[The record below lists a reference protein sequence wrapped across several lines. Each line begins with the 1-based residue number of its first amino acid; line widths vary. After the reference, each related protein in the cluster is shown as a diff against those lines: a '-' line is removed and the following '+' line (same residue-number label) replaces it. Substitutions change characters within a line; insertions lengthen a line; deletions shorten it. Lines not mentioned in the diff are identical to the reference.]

1 MRADDD
7 LVSPSRPDGLVERL
21 PATRPWRR
29 PASYAP
35 LVPRLARGEPA
46 ARPDRRSR
54 PRLGNEVRG
63 RLIDLLG

>member
-1 MRADDD
+1 MWADDD
-7 LVSPSRPDGLVERL
+7 LLAPGRRDGQVERL

-35 LVPRLARGEPA
+35 LVPRFARGEPA
-46 ARPDRRSR
+46 APPDRRSR
-54 PRLGNEVRG
+54 PRLGDDARG

>member
-7 LVSPSRPDGLVERL
+7 FLAPGRRDGQVERL
-21 PATRPWRR
+21 PATRPWHR

-35 LVPRLARGEPA
+35 LVPRLVRGEPA
-46 ARPDRRSR
+46 LPPDRRRR
-54 PRLGNEVRG
+54 PRLGGDARG